1 MTAWLL
7 LVIAGAC
14 EVTGVWGMKA
24 FAEKRKL
31 FYLFVVTV
39 SFATSLALLT
49 VTFKTIP
56 ISTAYAVWTGLG
68 ATGSTIMGILV
79 YKDPKD
85 WKRILFISC
94 IVTGVVGL
102 KLFS

>member
-1 MTAWLL
+1 MMAWFLL
-7 LVIAGAC
+7 IIAGGC

-24 FAEKRKL
+24 FSDKKKI
-31 FYLFVVTV
+31 FYMIIVIA
-39 SFATSLALLT
+39 SFGVSLALLT
-49 VTFKTIP
+49 IAFITIP
-56 ISTAYAVWTGLG
+56 TSTAYAVWTGLG

-85 WKRILFISC
+85 WKRLLC
-94 IVTGVVGL
+94 IFLIITGVIGL

>member
-1 MTAWLL
+1 MAWVLL
-7 LVIAGAC
+7 IIAGAC

-24 FAEKRKL
+24 FADRKRIVYMAIVIL
-31 FYLFVVTV
+31 
-39 SFATSLALLT
+39 SFGVSLALLT
-49 VTFKTIP
+49 VAFNTIP
-56 ISTAYAVWTGLG
+56 TSTAYAVWTGLG

-85 WKRILFISC
+85 WKRLLFITMIIS
-94 IVTGVVGL
+94 GVIGL